1 MLQCLKKKLYLQKKT
16 MRQIQEELFLV
27 EESFLKQIEKV
38 VNDYFGLELRSKC
51 QESRYITARLSFV
64 VLAYNNGFTF
74 QRIGKF
80 LKYANHCQPRY
91 FYNQYNEIKGIY
103 PKYEEDIKVLMKLVS
118 EIQ

>member
-1 MLQCLKKKLYLQKKT
+1 MFKKKIFIFAKKT

-51 QESRYITARLSFV
+51 QKSHYITARLSFV
-64 VLAYNNGFTF
+64 VLAYNYGFTF